1 VREIEEVG
9 WVTTRSGRNW
19 TRPSFFLG
27 GGEIDAYTVGG
38 HVPDICNVCLRPNE
52 FTDIFT
58 AASDATF
65 CAVTLDT

>member
-1 VREIEEVG
+1 MGDDKEWEELDP
-9 WVTTRSGRNW
+9 TK
-19 TRPSFFLG
+19 FFFWG
-27 GGEIDAYTVGG
+27 GGIDAYTVAG